1 MGKTRPLEACSSATE
16 ITRRVKEGHTRILA
30 LFQQY
35 LATPPEVRE
44 ALVEQIIQVLASQL
58 EMEENLLFEKL
69 RKSGSEGRRRTG
81 AIELEYEEVRTMLLE
96 LEHAEGDDDQAL
108 DEFFEDMMQS
118 VRALFIS
125 EERDLFPLIDRSLDA

>member
-1 MGKTRPLEACSSATE
+1 MGKTRPLEACSSPTE
-16 ITRRVKEGHTRILA
+16 ITRRVKEGHARILA

-35 LATPPEVRE
+35 LATPPDVRE
-44 ALVEQIIQVLASQL
+44 ALVEHIIQALASQL

-69 RKSGSEGRRRTG
+69 RKSGSECRRRTG
-81 AIELEYEEVRTMLLE
+81 AIELEYEEVRTMVLE
-96 LEHAEGDDDQAL
+96 LEHTEGDDDQAL

>member
-1 MGKTRPLEACSSATE
+1 MGETRRLEAPPSPTE
-16 ITRRVKEGHTRILA
+16 ITRRVKEGHARILA

-35 LATPPEVRE
+35 LATPPDVRE
-44 ALVEQIIQVLASQL
+44 ALVEQILQVLTSQL
-58 EMEENLLFEKL
+58 EMEENFLFEKL

-81 AIELEYEEVRTMLLE
+81 AIEAEYEEVRTMVLE
-96 LEHAEGDDDQAL
+96 LQQSEGDDDQAL